1 MDDFVKISSTIIN
14 YSGLLFSIG
23 STVLMFYFAW
33 NNKHHFHANAR
44 LIYVTALMFVMSFL
58 RYIVLYDTER
68 VTEFSQY
75 RGAKQLVITMTY
87 LNIIQMLMY
96 YVIFL
101 TTLLIITYY
110 VLFNEITAL
119 LLWVFVLLT
128 FVIIS
133 IHIETVSIMNN
144 ESIQMMISG
153 QVFY

>member
-75 RGAKQLVITMTY
+75 RDAKQFVIY
-87 LNIIQMLMY
+87 LSIIQMLMY
-96 YVIFL
+96 YVIFVI
-101 TTLLIITYY
+101 TLLIILYY
-110 VLFNEITAL
+110 ILFNEIPAL

-144 ESIQMMISG
+144 ENIQMMTSG
-153 QVFY
+153 QVFF